1 VTAAV
6 LMYRAVTYLPSIP
19 PRRPRLPYL
28 AVCTRAHQHQP
39 VHAAP
44 ADPQHDDGTR
54 QLAADLTGSAGT
66 ADGSVPVGDTPG
78 YGASPGSYFW
88 LRQPTVTPGPGSG
101 GSENRAALP
110 GLLHPPGACLSGDL
124 GWRLRPG
131 G

>member
-1 VTAAV
+1 MTWPYALLVATAAGASMMTDWITGHKASAQVTAAV

-19 PRRPRLPYL
+19 PRRPRLPHL

-66 ADGSVPVGDTPG
+66 ADGSVPVGDTP
-78 YGASPGSYFW
+78 
-88 LRQPTVTPGPGSG
+88 RI
-101 GSENRAALP
+101 
-110 GLLHPPGACLSGDL
+110 
-124 GWRLRPG
+124 
-131 G
+131 